1 MKLLLDTHVL
11 LWWLEDSARL
21 PQTMREFIADPERT
35 VFLSAASAWEIRIK
49 QKLGKLDLPADFDEA
64 VDGTDFQWLPI
75 SRRHANATAD
85 LPMHHRDPFDRM
97 LVAQAQCESLTLLTV
112 DERLTAY
119 GKNILWIK
127 AN

>member
-11 LWWLEDSARL
+11 LWWLDDSPRL
-21 PQTMREFIADPERT
+21 PLPMRALIADPART

-49 QKLGKLDLPADFDEA
+49 QKLGKLEVSAHFDAA
-64 VDGTDFQWLPI
+64 VDGSEFQWLPI
-75 SRRHANATAD
+75 SRAHANATAD

-97 LVAQAQCESLTLLTV
+97 LIAQAQCESLTLLTV

-127 AN
+127 AT